1 MCSDTD
7 RRKVGCVSHP
17 LCFNPSLYLTLTHNH
32 NHNHFLLSLSLSLN
46 GMPKEFSIFPLL
58 NPHCITQEAKLAKSD
73 DFEKV
78 EKERRGMK
86 LGRIAEQLVKH
97 KNLRLFTFV
106 SALQVFECTF
116 EKNFLS
122 IFVDVLM
129 QGVSQRTRS
138 LIISSSFVLPWIVT
152 IMIAP
157 AVTRF
162 GARNVIYGTFCLKM
176 TLSAV
181 ALCVGYRR
189 PLFIGA
195 FAVISRVLTE
205 CVCRLNPLVL
215 ADLVDEVI
223 PLPSPCLFH
232 LLPPSF
238 LHSFLSSTKT
248 QIEYWDSSG
257 TQAKETCGFLMF
269 AFFARRID

>member
-1 MCSDTD
+1 
-7 RRKVGCVSHP
+7 
-17 LCFNPSLYLTLTHNH
+17 
-32 NHNHFLLSLSLSLN
+32 
-46 GMPKEFSIFPLL
+46 MP
-58 NPHCITQEAKLAKSD
+58 HAQEAKLAKSD

-97 KNLRLFTFV
+97 KNFGLFTFV

-138 LIISSSFVLPWIVT
+138 IIISSSFVLPWIVT

-223 PLPSPCLFH
+223 PLPSP
-232 LLPPSF
+232 
-238 LHSFLSSTKT
+238 
-248 QIEYWDSSG
+248 
-257 TQAKETCGFLMF
+257 F
-269 AFFARRID
+269 AAASIHWY

>member
-1 MCSDTD
+1 
-7 RRKVGCVSHP
+7 
-17 LCFNPSLYLTLTHNH
+17 
-32 NHNHFLLSLSLSLN
+32 
-46 GMPKEFSIFPLL
+46 
-58 NPHCITQEAKLAKSD
+58 
-73 DFEKV
+73 
-78 EKERRGMK
+78 
-86 LGRIAEQLVKH
+86 
-97 KNLRLFTFV
+97 
-106 SALQVFECTF
+106 VFECTF

-152 IMIAP
+152 ILIAP

-176 TLSAV
+176 TLSAI

-215 ADLVDEVI
+215 ADLVDEVNVHLPSPRLFYLL
-223 PLPSPCLFH
+223 PLPSI
-232 LLPPSF
+232 
-238 LHSFLSSTKT
+238 LSSPRRIHTLNVG
-248 QIEYWDSSG
+248 ICLG
-257 TQAKETCGFLMF
+257 TQTEERKTWLY
-269 AFFARRID
+269 FF